1 MTLHYQL
8 RKEREKHGVDV
19 HFLMIDSIGAFYW
32 IDRASTSLA
41 VMGNNRLLAITVHC
55 SIQKMVKQKKS
66 HSLQTVSETV
76 VLEIRK
82 LLQVYPMLV
91 LATKAAS
98 LGDKYSTSEAK
109 RNSRKWCSAN
119 ASDSGPQNL
128 LCREYMPS
136 IWQSFVTHRVL
147 VRPSGLAA
155 GNCGLRHAPNYD
167 SSKHQNYPIYW
178 SEWLLPSLSIL
189 DKFIVTDVGVF
200 TIP

>member
-1 MTLHYQL
+1 M
-8 RKEREKHGVDV
+8 
-19 HFLMIDSIGAFYW
+19 W
-32 IDRASTSLA
+32 
-41 VMGNNRLLAITVHC
+41 
-55 SIQKMVKQKKS
+55 KS

-82 LLQVYPMLV
+82 LLQVHPMLV

-147 VRPSGLAA
+147 VRPSA
-155 GNCGLRHAPNYD
+155 
-167 SSKHQNYPIYW
+167 
-178 SEWLLPSLSIL
+178 
-189 DKFIVTDVGVF
+189 
-200 TIP
+200 